1 MPSTTLMFTRAFGCA
16 CRPPPSSA
24 EITSCTRV
32 LALPLRDHE
41 REMTPRKESSSERTA
56 PTALPIAQ
64 HQRNK
69 RTERCHGATG
79 RGRIGV
85 KKTNL
90 PGEGSPNSPFLI
102 SSPALS

>member
-41 REMTPRKESSSERTA
+41 REMTPRKESSSERTV
-56 PTALPIAQ
+56 PTALPITQ

-69 RTERCHGATG
+69 RTERCHGQLA
-79 RGRIGV
+79 V
-85 KKTNL
+85 
-90 PGEGSPNSPFLI
+90 GESE
-102 SSPALS
+102 